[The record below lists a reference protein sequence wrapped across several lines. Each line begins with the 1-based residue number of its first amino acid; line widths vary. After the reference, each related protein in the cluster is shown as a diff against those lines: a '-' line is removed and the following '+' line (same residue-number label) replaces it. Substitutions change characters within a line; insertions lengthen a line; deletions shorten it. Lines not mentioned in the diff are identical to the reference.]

1 MNGSPC
7 KDSSNCE
14 NDAVCTMTYA
24 DENKSVPLGRFCKGG
39 SDPDNEIVGC
49 RVNSDCPTG
58 ECVAARDDNDNFIGR
73 QCMEIDGTPVREGDY
88 KKIDPSGTKYPH
100 NKHISMER
108 ISAKID
114 AENGGPVAKMIAEII
129 TLVIA
134 IVEKA
139 LFLARDVFWA
149 VFKVFGSIFLSG
161 KGDISV
167 LMMDTITKRIIP
179 TKKEDLDKCKKNKNC
194 PNCYSLWLIRNIYTI
209 LLPPWGVFMTTGI
222 YGTDRIRKIFISC
235 LLTALFYFPGLIYS
249 LLIVNN
255 NKFAEEE
262 KKLTKCR
269 DDGKVVKNT
278 YNIEQVKI
286 LDQKMGSPSVGL
298 TEVF

>member
-39 SDPDNEIVGC
+39 SDPENEIVYC
-49 RVNSDCPTG
+49 RVDSDCPKG
-58 ECVAARDDNDNFIGR
+58 ECVVVKDDDGNFAGR
-73 QCMEIDGTPVREGDY
+73 QCTEIDGTPVRDGDY

-108 ISAKID
+108 IGAKID
-114 AENGGPVAKMIAEII
+114 AANGGPVAKMIAEII

-134 IVEKA
+134 VVDQA
-139 LFLARDVFWA
+139 LFIARNVFWS
-149 VFKVFGSIFLSG
+149 VFKAFGSIFLSG

-179 TKKEDLDKCKKNKNC
+179 TKKADLDKCKANNNC
-194 PNCYSLWLIRNIYTI
+194 PNCYSLWLVRNIYTI

-222 YGTDRIRKIFISC
+222 YGTDRLRKIFISC
-235 LLTALFYFPGLIYS
+235 ILTACFYFPGLIYS

-255 NKFAEEE
+255 NKFAKEE

-269 DDGKVVKNT
+269 HEGKVVKNT
-278 YNIEQVKI
+278 YTIEEVKI
-286 LDQKMGSPSVGL
+286 LDQKMGSSSTTL
-298 TEVF
+298 AEIF